1 MAGDLQL
8 NENERNV
15 FALDGVTGYLIA
27 VVLLLSILAFLT
39 VNAISAQ
46 ANNARAY
53 YKIDQNLDA
62 IKFKSK
68 DNYTHRHIVNQ

>member
-15 FALDGVTGYLIA
+15 FALHGVTGMLIA
-27 VVLLLSILAFLT
+27 TVLLLSILAFLVT
-39 VNAISAQ
+39 NAVKVQ
-46 ANNARAY
+46 AANATTY

-62 IKFKSK
+62 LKFK
-68 DNYTHRHIVNQ
+68 DPNNYTHRHIVNE

>member
-46 ANNARAY
+46 ANSATTY

-62 IKFKSK
+62 LKFNST

>member
-8 NENERNV
+8 NENERGV

-39 VNAISAQ
+39 VNAISVQ
-46 ANNARAY
+46 ANNATNY
-53 YKIDQNLDA
+53 YKINQNLDA
-62 IKFKSK
+62 LRFNDSE
-68 DNYTHRHIVNQ
+68 NYKHRHVVGK